1 MTGGNRPLKKQIMEK
16 SKLIQIIKEV
26 LDEESKGLWAN
37 IHAKHERGEKPA
49 RKGSKAFKAAVK
61 AGKEILAMKEM
72 TSSEL
77 DSVERHADS
86 ELDPIDIEFG
96 NHFFDRLNDPR
107 NGREITTD
115 ELISFFDRLSKKKE
129 AFVSFVKRY
138 REFVVKDKNSS
149 INIPFVSQ
157 VNQALAKTIMR
168 KPGFMTPDPAITLEE
183 GIDDPVKPGI
193 LKDRLGKL
201 SCSKVRTAKAGLK
214 DKGTHYAKAL
224 QRYLNY
230 HCQ

>member
-1 MTGGNRPLKKQIMEK
+1 MQK
-16 SKLIQIIKEV
+16 STFIQILV
-26 LDEESKGLWAN
+26 
-37 IHAKHERGEKPA
+37 
-49 RKGSKAFKAAVK
+49 
-61 AGKEILAMKEM
+61 EM

-77 DSVERHADS
+77 DSVERYADS

-107 NGREITTD
+107 NGKEITSD
-115 ELISFFDRLSKKKE
+115 ELVAFFNRLARKKE
-129 AFVSFVKRY
+129 AFMSFIERY

-168 KPGFMTPDPAITLEE
+168 KPGFMTPNPTIALEE
-183 GIDDPVKPGI
+183 GIDDPVQPGI
-193 LKDRLGKL
+193 VKDRLGKL
-201 SCSKVRTAKAGLK
+201 SCTKVRTAKAGLK

-230 HCQ
+230 HCK

>member
-1 MTGGNRPLKKQIMEK
+1 MKKSILKE
-16 SKLIQIIKEV
+16 LIIEV
-26 LDEESKGLWAN
+26 LEEDSKGLWAN
-37 IHAKHERGEKPA
+37 INAKRKRGEKSSN
-49 RKGSKAFKAAVK
+49 KNSKAYKAAVK
-61 AGKEILAMKEM
+61 AGNELELTKEM

-77 DSVERHADS
+77 DSVERYADS
-86 ELDPIDIEFG
+86 ELDPVDVEFG

-107 NGREITTD
+107 NGKEITPD
-115 ELISFFDRLSKKKE
+115 ELISFFNRLAKKKE
-129 AFVSFVKRY
+129 AFISFIKRY

-168 KPGFMTPDPAITLEE
+168 KPGFMTPDPTIALEE
-183 GIDDPVKPGI
+183 GVDDPVKPGI

-201 SCSKVRTAKAGLK
+201 SCSKVRSEKAKLK

>member
-1 MTGGNRPLKKQIMEK
+1 MKRSVLEK
-16 SKLIQIIKEV
+16 LVREV
-26 LDEESKGLWAN
+26 LEEESKGLWAN
-37 IHAKHERGEKPA
+37 INAKHKRGEKPA

-107 NGREITTD
+107 NGKEITSD
-115 ELISFFDRLSKKKE
+115 ELVLFFNRLASKKD
-129 AFVSFVKRY
+129 AFINFVKKY
-138 REFVVKDKNSS
+138 HEFVVKDRNSS

-168 KPGFMTPDPAITLEE
+168 KPGFMTPDPTIALEE

-201 SCSKVRTAKAGLK
+201 TCTKVRAAHSAL
-214 DKGTHYAKAL
+214 DNKGTHYGKAL

-230 HCQ
+230 HCK

>member
-1 MTGGNRPLKKQIMEK
+1 MKKNELRK
-16 SKLIQIIKEV
+16 IIKEV
-26 LDEESKGLWAN
+26 LEESLWDN
-37 IHAKHERGEKPA
+37 INAKLKSGRKSA
-49 RKGSKAFKAAVK
+49 RKGSKAYKAAVA
-61 AGKEILAMKEM
+61 AGKKLMEIEEM

-77 DSVERHADS
+77 DSIERYADA
-86 ELDPIDIEFG
+86 ELDPVDVEFG

-107 NGREITTD
+107 NGKEITSD
-115 ELISFFDRLSKKKE
+115 ELISFFNRLAKKKE
-129 AFVSFVKRY
+129 AFMSFIERY
-138 REFVVKDKNSS
+138 HEFVVKDKNSN

-157 VNQALAKTIMR
+157 INQALAKTIMR
-168 KPGFMTPDPAITLEE
+168 KPGFMTPDPTIALEE

-201 SCSKVRTAKAGLK
+201 SCSKVRAAKAELK